1 MKKITHFYKKIA
13 LNLKPK
19 IDVDKITKNFHSL
32 DEIFNYF
39 GTDKGTNVK
48 NQYDKNS
55 DLVIGHGFAKFY
67 EKHLS
72 NFKNRN
78 FDLLEIGTW
87 RGASSAAFTIYFP
100 KANIYGVDKNF
111 KFSYKSKRIK
121 FINCDLTVEKE
132 FKELRKFI
140 DNKKFKIIIDD
151 GSHILT
157 HIIKN
162 LKFFLKKVE
171 KDCYYIIEDFNAP
184 KDQLHLNDGN
194 NDEIFIDDMLIKIK
208 NKEYFKSKIL
218 SQEDQNYLFQ
228 NIEGIYTYEGNLKKP
243 LSSNIAFIK
252 KKKIIL

>member
-1 MKKITHFYKKIA
+1 MKKITRFYKKIA

-19 IDVDKITKNFHSL
+19 IDVDKITKNFHNL

-72 NFKNRN
+72 NFKNQN

-87 RGASSAAFTIYFP
+87 LGASSAAFTIYFP
-100 KANIYGVDKNF
+100 KANIYGVDRNF
-111 KFSYKSKRIK
+111 KFSYKSKRMK
-121 FINCDLTVEKE
+121 FINCDLTVDKE
-132 FKELRKFI
+132 FKDLKKFI

-171 KDCYYIIEDFNAP
+171 SGCYYIIEDFNAP
-184 KDQLHLNDGN
+184 KDQSHLNDSNGK
-194 NDEIFIDDMLIKIK
+194 EIFMEEMFIKIK
-208 NKEYFKSKIL
+208 NGEYFESKIL
-218 SQEDQNYLFQ
+218 NQEDQNYLFE

-252 KKKIIL
+252 KKIIL

>member
-1 MKKITHFYKKIA
+1 MKKITRFYKKITF
-13 LNLKPK
+13 NFKSK
-19 IDVDKITKNFHSL
+19 INVDKILNNFSSL

-55 DLVIGHGFAKFY
+55 DLIIGHGFAQFY

-72 NFKNRN
+72 IFKNQK

-87 RGASSAAFTIYFP
+87 HGASSAAFTIYFTQ
-100 KANIYGVDKNF
+100 ANIYGVDRNF
-111 KFSYKSKRIK
+111 KFNFKSNRIK
-121 FINCDLTVEKE
+121 FINCDLTIEKE
-132 FKELRKFI
+132 FKDLQKII
-140 DNKKFKIIIDD
+140 DNKTFKVIIDD

-162 LKFFLKKVE
+162 LKFFLKRVE
-171 KDCYYIIEDFNAP
+171 SNCYYIIEDFNAP

-194 NDEIFIDDMLIKIK
+194 NEEIFIEEMLLKIK

-218 SQEDQNYLFQ
+218 NQKDQDYLFE
-228 NIEGIYTYEGNLKKP
+228 NIESIYTYEGNLKKP
-243 LSSNIAFIK
+243 LSSNIAFLK
-252 KKKIIL
+252 KK

>member
-1 MKKITHFYKKIA
+1 MKKITRFYKKIT

-19 IDVDKITKNFHSL
+19 INVDKITKNFNSL

-55 DLVIGHGFAKFY
+55 DLIIGHGFAKFY
-67 EKHLS
+67 ENHLS
-72 NFKNRN
+72 SFKNQN
-78 FDLLEIGTW
+78 FNLLEIGTW
-87 RGASSAAFTIYFP
+87 FGASLAAFAIYFP
-100 KANIYGVDKNF
+100 KANIFGVDRNF
-111 KFSYKSKRIK
+111 KFSYKSKRMK
-121 FINCDLTVEKE
+121 FINCDLTDGRE
-132 FKELRKFI
+132 FKDLKKFI

-171 KDCYYIIEDFNAP
+171 GDCYYVIEDFNAP
-184 KDQLHLNDGN
+184 KDQTHLNDSNGK
-194 NDEIFIDDMLIKIK
+194 EIFIEEMFIKIK
-208 NKEYFKSKIL
+208 KREYFESKIL
-218 SQEDQNYLFQ
+218 SREDQSYLFE
-228 NIEGIYTYEGNLKKP
+228 NIGEIYTYEGNLKKP

-252 KKKIIL
+252 KK

>member
-1 MKKITHFYKKIA
+1 MKKITHFYKKIT
-13 LNLKPK
+13 LNLRPK
-19 IDVDKITKNFHSL
+19 INVDKITKNFNSL
-32 DEIFNYF
+32 EEIFNYF

-72 NFKNRN
+72 SFKNQN
-78 FDLLEIGTW
+78 FNLLEIGTW
-87 RGASSAAFTIYFP
+87 LGASSAAFTIYFP
-100 KANIYGVDKNF
+100 QADIYGLDRNF
-111 KFSYKSKRIK
+111 KFNYKSKRIK
-121 FINCDLTVEKE
+121 FINCDLTIEKE
-132 FKELRKFI
+132 FQYLKKVI

-171 KDCYYIIEDFNAP
+171 SNCYYIIEDFNAP
-184 KDQLHLNDGN
+184 KDQLHLNDSN
-194 NDEIFIDDMLIKIK
+194 NEEIFIDDMLIKIK

-218 SQEDQNYLFQ
+218 SQKDQNYLFE
-228 NIEGIYTYEGNLKKP
+228 NIGEIYTYEGNLKKP

-252 KKKIIL
+252 KK